1 MMYKNL
7 NHVFSCLSFLLP
19 YFSFYLRNTKY
30 LCFFV
35 FFVDFLEVLCLFL
48 FCFFGLFVFLL
59 LLETY
64 VKGVGSRNLL
74 GRADLEGLRC

>member
-19 YFSFYLRNTKY
+19 CFSFYLRNTKS
-30 LCFFV
+30 LWFFV
-35 FFVDFLEVLCLFL
+35 VFVDLFGGFVPFFFV
-48 FCFFGLFVFLL
+48 FFGLFVFLL